1 MSGKTGEVLRVADEI
16 LRRIVSGAYPA
27 GLRLPAENDLAAELE
42 VSRATLREALR
53 HLASLG
59 VLVTRRGSGAYV
71 RDFRREGTLALLPA
85 YAAFGRFDRPLGT
98 MVRELLRIRRILAV
112 EAVRLAALYATEETI
127 AKIRRFIPILGD
139 CRDALKLAN
148 AELEM
153 FRELTHASEIWPA
166 AWLANAFWGPM
177 RELHERLAPLV
188 GIVPEDYGTT
198 LERVFSLIEKH
209 DAEGAMAVLGAHFDE
224 IDKALAAKLDELLPK
239 AWDQGGVR

>member
-1 MSGKTGEVLRVADEI
+1 MTATTGEVPRVADEI

-27 GLRLPAENDLAAELE
+27 GLRLPAETELAAEFE

-59 VLVTRRGSGAYV
+59 VVVTRRGSGAYV

-98 MVRELLRIRRILAV
+98 MVRELLRIRRLLAV
-112 EAVRLAALYATEETI
+112 EAVRLAALYATPETI
-127 AKIRRFIPILGD
+127 AKVRRFIPILGD

-188 GIVPEDYGTT
+188 GIVPENYGAT
-198 LERVFSLIEKH
+198 LERVFELVEKH

-224 IDKALAAKLDELLPK
+224 IDKALATKLDELLPK
-239 AWDQGGVR
+239 AWDRGGV